1 MFLGYIFS
9 KTLMTYIIL
18 ASYWGQLQDKLD
30 CVEYIWHRT
39 YSWYRQWRRTHWMLT
54 QRKSECS
61 GPSMFAWSNVQWLGQ
76 ILRELGLTDKWG
88 ICGRGRAPVLQVNPP
103 SPPPTSNARST
114 LVLYYAIKL
123 TKRLGNIST
132 NITKFHKLTWS
143 FLSVDQYFALS
154 FRRNL
159 Q

>member
-1 MFLGYIFS
+1 MVQTATTITGGNGFG
-9 KTLMTYIIL
+9 
-18 ASYWGQLQDKLD
+18 
-30 CVEYIWHRT
+30 
-39 YSWYRQWRRTHWMLT
+39 THWMLT

-61 GPSMFAWSNVQWLGQ
+61 GPSMFAWSNVQWLGKL
-76 ILRELGLTDKWG
+76 LRELGLTDKWG

-103 SPPPTSNARST
+103 SPPPTSCVRST

-143 FLSVDQYFALS
+143 FLSVDQYFALF

-159 Q
+159 QKKYFKSHRNNSGKSKKNTSRWLFLPA